1 MKLLPFARSKPEE
14 KALASVAP
22 DATDTDSL
30 TWLREIFG
38 VRRGYAGV
46 SVTPENVHK
55 CPPAYAAIAAISQ
68 AVAQLPLHVHART
81 DDGGKDRVTDHPV
94 AALLGD
100 QPNEWTDAYSFRAS
114 MTSAALR
121 YDQGAF
127 AYINR
132 VAGRIEEL
140 VQIPSSSVTVETDPL
155 TREPRY
161 RMTEASGRVRVLDR
175 TDVLHIRAM
184 DGVAPFT
191 SAREAIAVAMVME
204 RHAAKLFAKGGRPSG
219 ALTLPKGLSPDA
231 MKRAMASWNK
241 AHSGEDGGGG
251 TAFLE
256 ADMTF
261 TPMQF
266 SSVDSQ
272 FLELRAQQVV
282 EIARPFRVPPTMLQ
296 DFGRAT
302 WANAEE
308 SNRQFVTL
316 GLLPWL
322 RIWEGAIRRSLL
334 TADERPVL
342 TVDFVVDDLVRA
354 DLSAR
359 MEAYSKAIAS
369 RILLPNEIR
378 AMENR
383 APLPGGNE
391 FPPIAGAAP
400 SATGA
405 TE

>member
-1 MKLLPFARSKPEE
+1 MRLLPFMGSKTEA
-14 KALASVAP
+14 KALGDVAP
-22 DATDTDSL
+22 DALDTESHR
-30 TWLREIFG
+30 WLQEIFG
-38 VRRGYAGV
+38 ALPSITGV

-55 CPPAYAAIAAISQ
+55 CPPAYAAIACISQ
-68 AVAQLPLHVHART
+68 AVAQLPLHVHERT
-81 DDGGKDRVTDHPV
+81 ADGGKARLLDHPV

-100 QPNEWTDAYSFRAS
+100 QPNEWTDGYSFRAS

-127 AYINR
+127 AFINR

-140 VQIPSSSVTVETDPL
+140 VQLPSSSVSVETDPL

-161 RMTEASGRVRVLDR
+161 RVTEANGRTRVLDR

-184 DGVAPFT
+184 DGVAPVT
-191 SAREAIAVAMVME
+191 AAREAIAVAMVME
-204 RHAAKLFAKGGRPSG
+204 RHAAKLFGKGGRPSG
-219 ALTLPKGLSPDA
+219 VLTLPKGLGVDA
-231 MKRAMASWNK
+231 LKRAAASWNK
-241 AHSGEDGGGG
+241 AHGGPDGGGG

-256 ADMTF
+256 GDMTF
-261 TPMQF
+261 TATQF

-316 GLLPWL
+316 ALLPWL
-322 RIWEGAIRRSLL
+322 RIWEGAIRRALL
-334 TADERPVL
+334 SADERPRL

-359 MEAYSKAIAS
+359 MEAYGKAVDS

-378 AMENR
+378 ALENR
-383 APLPGGNE
+383 PPLPGGDE
-391 FPPIAGAAP
+391 FPPVAGAAAP
-400 SATGA
+400 PGA
-405 TE
+405 ADV